1 MTRDRRQAC
10 AIRSKASAASRIKAA
25 AHSHLVSTFG
35 FYTINARR
43 IFVIGEAR
51 VQAVVPFA
59 VYQLGHARSTL
70 AAVAAFLHAILRAW
84 ETGIPRPHE
93 LTGAATVIQGGIKA
107 LFSSTPPDRHV
118 GRGFGSCRGR
128 APSSSVSEKVAII
141 LTVSVRARDPQ
152 RLKAAHLHASQLVQP
167 QTELPRRSCLPT
179 WLLRHLLRRLQQASR
194 TPRKLQ
200 TPWLTCGKRQALQ
213 S

>member
-1 MTRDRRQAC
+1 MTRDRRQTC

-59 VYQLGHARSTL
+59 VYQLGHARSTV

-93 LTGAATVIQGGIKA
+93 LTGAATVIEGGIKA

-118 GRGFGSCRGR
+118 GR
-128 APSSSVSEKVAII
+128 VSAAAAEEPKLQRLRKVAII

-167 QTELPRRSCLPT
+167 QTALPVAVVFRHGCCDIFSEGNSKPREHQKSCK
-179 WLLRHLLRRLQQASR
+179 RH
-194 TPRKLQ
+194 
-200 TPWLTCGKRQALQ
+200 G
-213 S
+213 